1 MYLTVVVYGTGL
13 VNLLQLL
20 GQQLVLVFEVLDL
33 GSVTFLGA

>member
-13 VNLLQLL
+13 V
-20 GQQLVLVFEVLDL
+20 QLVLVFEELGL